1 MQILTV
7 YLFLLGLLSAAAHE
21 GLPLLAPG
29 GIGGIFKGPDSE
41 TIIQGPDGSVI
52 TSEQEGGAVVRGNGL
67 EQPIV
72 VAESV
77 QEIESDHAIEQV
89 LIQEQPKVQSEIAQG
104 ILLKTVPAPQNQFP
118 GPQPVLTEIKQSPFI
133 ESTATIQQNQPILLK
148 EAAEAAESAK
158 LLVEPIRQPLSVS
171 RVPVLTHKFSVS
183 NLEPVVSSTAAPL
196 GQSTALPSS
205 TPRTLLEIS
214 NANLI
219 ESDKI
224 NLGDVRSLNR
234 GLPQLQHRSSNGFV
248 GNPELIL
255 NENLVSFSDAQ
266 LVSSNAAD
274 LTKAKEQIQ
283 RVPLEKFIL
292 ADETLDIENIAGGQ
306 ILNQAK
312 LVNSQPIPLGQ
323 YILQDQKSV
332 IPQADNEGTLNQAKA
347 GQGPQIPLN
356 QYILIQDRL
365 ANPKVTREQILRPGN
380 ELGQDDRIDRVRRS
394 TQRSRK
400 RKQSYHT
407 LNNEESNSGQVP
419 SNDNGGYSA
428 DPLSNDI
435 QQPTNHI
442 YYPQLGDQYP
452 AANPNQNIRQ
462 EYHQQNAHPYV
473 DDQQNSDLYYEQVRT
488 SNAQVGEQRQLQGE
502 TYPQSDNLQYGSRIQ
517 SSKKPNIVLNPKANS
532 NYQYRKNARVD
543 DASQFPEQF
552 YRQHGIV
559 QSYNQHSD
567 VAKQDAQNEN
577 YISNYDPRYSGNA
590 QLEHQGIPQTQL
602 YLTSADPQGKVIT
615 KEQAVINV
623 QVESDSAAVEHP
635 DQRTGRENLVNYRIK
650 TLSLQPA
657 SQLPEISEHIP
668 QDRDRLHLSIPE
680 EALHDYY
687 QQKEKYSDQ
696 QPETDYYPD
705 TNQNYGQ
712 PIDIRGTLFQ
722 KLRSHVTN
730 PAYLEALPRTT
741 ANNTPV
747 VLGLDNTTFD
757 VTGNVDY
764 QDSPYSGRNPTLNH
778 FQPQTDD
785 YSASGYRQ
793 PVLLGPGD
801 HLLPVNL
808 SIAVNPSAVP
818 IRNLWYIP
826 GINISITTTFAPSVS
841 PPTTIATDLV
851 SPTSSPFNI
860 SSDYYIANNARSG
873 NLAGNSIV
881 SKKLFAFSTGQVLLR
896 NLTDIGG
903 AIIGNLTYPPPTR
916 SPILKTTRSPF
927 RTTTQRS
934 GLLFS
939 VIRSIAQMIG

>member
-1 MQILTV
+1 MSLISQTQNWMALLV

-380 ELGQDDRIDRVRRS
+380 ELGQDDLTLFIHSPVFHTRHLLSPDFRDSTNDFGNSASSSNLYPQIALSRESPHIQKVPKKANFVSVDGRIDMGRPDFIESQYVPENLRVELSRFLRKVPMSSKHIKIDDKLGNLVENEVALKNRPNIYS
-394 TQRSRK
+394 TASDLGK
-400 RKQSYHT
+400 GS
-407 LNNEESNSGQVP
+407 LIV
-419 SNDNGGYSA
+419 
-428 DPLSNDI
+428 
-435 QQPTNHI
+435 
-442 YYPQLGDQYP
+442 PQLERNGIDP
-452 AANPNQNIRQ
+452 SKVNFAPVSLSEVKEIRG
-462 EYHQQNAHPYV
+462 P
-473 DDQQNSDLYYEQVRT
+473 LFT
-488 SNAQVGEQRQLQGE
+488 
-502 TYPQSDNLQYGSRIQ
+502 
-517 SSKKPNIVLNPKANS
+517 
-532 NYQYRKNARVD
+532 
-543 DASQFPEQF
+543 PEQK
-552 YRQHGIV
+552 I
-559 QSYNQHSD
+559 
-567 VAKQDAQNEN
+567 E
-577 YISNYDPRYSGNA
+577 YDLWNRYARNA
-590 QLEHQGIPQTQL
+590 E
-602 YLTSADPQGKVIT
+602 
-615 KEQAVINV
+615 EIN
-623 QVESDSAAVEHP
+623 
-635 DQRTGRENLVNYRIK
+635 
-650 TLSLQPA
+650 
-657 SQLPEISEHIP
+657 
-668 QDRDRLHLSIPE
+668 
-680 EALHDYY
+680 
-687 QQKEKYSDQ
+687 
-696 QPETDYYPD
+696 
-705 TNQNYGQ
+705 
-712 PIDIRGTLFQ
+712 
-722 KLRSHVTN
+722 
-730 PAYLEALPRTT
+730 
-741 ANNTPV
+741 
-747 VLGLDNTTFD
+747 
-757 VTGNVDY
+757 
-764 QDSPYSGRNPTLNH
+764 
-778 FQPQTDD
+778 
-785 YSASGYRQ
+785 
-793 PVLLGPGD
+793 
-801 HLLPVNL
+801 
-808 SIAVNPSAVP
+808 
-818 IRNLWYIP
+818 
-826 GINISITTTFAPSVS
+826 
-841 PPTTIATDLV
+841 
-851 SPTSSPFNI
+851 
-860 SSDYYIANNARSG
+860 
-873 NLAGNSIV
+873 
-881 SKKLFAFSTGQVLLR
+881 KKG
-896 NLTDIGG
+896 
-903 AIIGNLTYPPPTR
+903 
-916 SPILKTTRSPF
+916 
-927 RTTTQRS
+927 
-934 GLLFS
+934 
-939 VIRSIAQMIG
+939 

>member
-1 MQILTV
+1 MSLISQTQNWMALLV

-380 ELGQDDRIDRVRRS
+380 ELGQDMGRPDFIESQYVPENLRVELSRFLRKVPMSSKHIKIDDKLGNLVENEVALKNRPNIYS
-394 TQRSRK
+394 TASDLGK
-400 RKQSYHT
+400 GS
-407 LNNEESNSGQVP
+407 LIV
-419 SNDNGGYSA
+419 
-428 DPLSNDI
+428 
-435 QQPTNHI
+435 
-442 YYPQLGDQYP
+442 PQLERNGIDP
-452 AANPNQNIRQ
+452 SKVNFAPVSLSEVKEIRG
-462 EYHQQNAHPYV
+462 P
-473 DDQQNSDLYYEQVRT
+473 LFT
-488 SNAQVGEQRQLQGE
+488 
-502 TYPQSDNLQYGSRIQ
+502 
-517 SSKKPNIVLNPKANS
+517 
-532 NYQYRKNARVD
+532 
-543 DASQFPEQF
+543 PEQK
-552 YRQHGIV
+552 I
-559 QSYNQHSD
+559 
-567 VAKQDAQNEN
+567 E
-577 YISNYDPRYSGNA
+577 YDLWNRYARNA
-590 QLEHQGIPQTQL
+590 E
-602 YLTSADPQGKVIT
+602 
-615 KEQAVINV
+615 EIN
-623 QVESDSAAVEHP
+623 
-635 DQRTGRENLVNYRIK
+635 
-650 TLSLQPA
+650 
-657 SQLPEISEHIP
+657 
-668 QDRDRLHLSIPE
+668 
-680 EALHDYY
+680 
-687 QQKEKYSDQ
+687 
-696 QPETDYYPD
+696 
-705 TNQNYGQ
+705 
-712 PIDIRGTLFQ
+712 
-722 KLRSHVTN
+722 
-730 PAYLEALPRTT
+730 
-741 ANNTPV
+741 
-747 VLGLDNTTFD
+747 
-757 VTGNVDY
+757 
-764 QDSPYSGRNPTLNH
+764 
-778 FQPQTDD
+778 
-785 YSASGYRQ
+785 
-793 PVLLGPGD
+793 
-801 HLLPVNL
+801 
-808 SIAVNPSAVP
+808 
-818 IRNLWYIP
+818 
-826 GINISITTTFAPSVS
+826 
-841 PPTTIATDLV
+841 
-851 SPTSSPFNI
+851 
-860 SSDYYIANNARSG
+860 
-873 NLAGNSIV
+873 
-881 SKKLFAFSTGQVLLR
+881 KKG
-896 NLTDIGG
+896 
-903 AIIGNLTYPPPTR
+903 
-916 SPILKTTRSPF
+916 
-927 RTTTQRS
+927 
-934 GLLFS
+934 
-939 VIRSIAQMIG
+939 